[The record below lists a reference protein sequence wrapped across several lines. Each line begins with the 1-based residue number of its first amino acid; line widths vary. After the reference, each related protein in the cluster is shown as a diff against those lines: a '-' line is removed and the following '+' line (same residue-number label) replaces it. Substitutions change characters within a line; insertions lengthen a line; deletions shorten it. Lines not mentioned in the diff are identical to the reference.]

1 MLEKGHPSIIA
12 MLLTLNA
19 SFGYRETIEKDK
31 LTYLSSEI
39 TVNISILLNEFRS
52 MRLVSGEYNFNT
64 EFFIPRED
72 LKDIT
77 KALGSEISVLK
88 ESIYPLYKILNDY
101 VSNITLDDEVSGDG
115 DHKNLSDYIAKLKS
129 TFDILDK
136 FLESSVFY
144 AKILEVDAEYKDFRL
159 KNVPLNVGELVN
171 EHMLKDVK
179 STTFLSATLRI
190 ENSFNKIKKHLG
202 QDKAKEFAIPPTFDL
217 KKRTKIFALNDVGR
231 YDEASYIKNISK
243 FIFDTA
249 QKINGHILVL
259 FNNNA
264 RRAAVNEELD
274 LLTRGTKIE
283 VHCNKKSIGALNDKN
298 RQVVI
303 LGSKV
308 FFEGIDVPGDAL
320 SCVMLDKIPNYSP
333 EYPILRAITTYQKKG
348 YQDVNYPQ
356 VCIKTKQ
363 IYGRLIRSTLDYGY
377 F

>member
-264 RRAAVNEELD
+264 RRAAVNE
-274 LLTRGTKIE
+274 
-283 VHCNKKSIGALNDKN
+283 
-298 RQVVI
+298 
-303 LGSKV
+303 
-308 FFEGIDVPGDAL
+308 
-320 SCVMLDKIPNYSP
+320 
-333 EYPILRAITTYQKKG
+333 
-348 YQDVNYPQ
+348 
-356 VCIKTKQ
+356 
-363 IYGRLIRSTLDYGY
+363 
-377 F
+377 